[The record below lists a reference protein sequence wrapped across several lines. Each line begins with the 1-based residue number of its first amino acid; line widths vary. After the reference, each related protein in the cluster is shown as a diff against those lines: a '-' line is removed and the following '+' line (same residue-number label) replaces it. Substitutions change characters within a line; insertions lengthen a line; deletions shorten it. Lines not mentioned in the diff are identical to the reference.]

1 MGLAS
6 AWVELSLSLGHY
18 MAYCSPEKIKYEL
31 TTHQQFFF
39 PSKSSANL
47 LLIPHACQYIKSY
60 NSQVGMGKI
69 HQDYRVFHFS
79 FLKFLPTI
87 SGLDF
92 QQDAAT
98 RCLLYQTK
106 PFHINSIYYEQ
117 VNTPPSTIFQFI
129 FRTRLHLGWYQ
140 FMYVISHIYYFVK
153 LLINLKFCMMR
164 FLSEVIPLILLM
176 LPFKNILDRGCHF
189 DPLSGFF

>member
-1 MGLAS
+1 MGLVS
-6 AWVELSLSLGHY
+6 AGVELSLSLGHNR
-18 MAYCSPEKIKYEL
+18 AYCSPEKIKYEL

-47 LLIPHACQYIKSY
+47 LLIPHACQYKSC
-60 NSQVGMGKI
+60 NSQVGMEKI

-87 SGLDF
+87 SSLDF

-106 PFHINSIYYEQ
+106 PYFPNC
-117 VNTPPSTIFQFI
+117 IFIALMKNGF
-129 FRTRLHLGWYQ
+129 TRSKYWH
-140 FMYVISHIYYFVK
+140 
-153 LLINLKFCMMR
+153 
-164 FLSEVIPLILLM
+164 
-176 LPFKNILDRGCHF
+176 
-189 DPLSGFF
+189 